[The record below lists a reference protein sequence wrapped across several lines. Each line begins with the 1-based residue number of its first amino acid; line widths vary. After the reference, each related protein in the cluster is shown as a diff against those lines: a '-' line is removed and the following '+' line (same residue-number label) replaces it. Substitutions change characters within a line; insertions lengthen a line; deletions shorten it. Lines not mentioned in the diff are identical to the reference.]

1 MTAQK
6 AESPAGVCSSAPGA
20 LSGVKPIRTKGLFAS
35 EASLTP
41 GSLNFPTSPFLVTQ
55 RPFTAPSGQ
64 IVSDSHWWGARVQ
77 SVCGPSTSLL
87 SLFLLDMP
95 VSVPIHPSL
104 LGQRQNGSR
113 QAQQPLPREAL
124 LSGHRA
130 GAQGPISSFL
140 CLTKVQQS
148 CVSSHHFLLIWVGP
162 REGSLISLS
171 LPCLCRFHT
180 SNSPAGIH
188 SFIDCSPQLAGP
200 TH

>member
-1 MTAQK
+1 SLVGSQSSICMWALDL
-6 AESPAGVCSSAPGA
+6 SPQPGE
-20 LSGVKPIRTKGLFAS
+20 T
-35 EASLTP
+35 E
-41 GSLNFPTSPFLVTQ
+41 
-55 RPFTAPSGQ
+55 
-64 IVSDSHWWGARVQ
+64 W
-77 SVCGPSTSLL
+77 
-87 SLFLLDMP
+87 
-95 VSVPIHPSL
+95 
-104 LGQRQNGSR
+104 GQRQNGSR

-148 CVSSHHFLLIWVGP
+148 CVSSHHFLLIWVGL